1 MILKSIWG
9 KIKRDWGYEVRIDID
24 DGGAIINETLTFASE
39 PTQLE
44 IDNAVAELLTKL
56 ENKKIIYEVTNG
68 DGTITQS

>member
-1 MILKSIWG
+1 MLVKSIWG

-24 DGGAIINETLTFASE
+24 DNGNIINETLTFANE

-44 IDNAVAELLTKL
+44 LDNAIAKLIIKL
-56 ENKKIIYEVTNG
+56 EAQKIIYEVTNE

>member
-24 DGGAIINETLTFASE
+24 DNGNIINEVLTFANE
-39 PTQLE
+39 PVQIEL
-44 IDNAVAELLTKL
+44 DNAVAELLLKL
-56 ENKKIIYEVTNG
+56 ENKKIIYEVTNE